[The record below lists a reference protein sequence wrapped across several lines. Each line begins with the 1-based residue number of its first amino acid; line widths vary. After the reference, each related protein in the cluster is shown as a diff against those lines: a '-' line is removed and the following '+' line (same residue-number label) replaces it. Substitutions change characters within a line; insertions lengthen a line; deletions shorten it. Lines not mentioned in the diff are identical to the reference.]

1 MATLARILAIAFS
14 VALCAALSGL
24 AALQAQLLTL
34 SPSDGAYGQ
43 SLIMSL
49 SDPMVR
55 DTWLFVTGSV
65 GGVGL
70 LFALPML
77 WRVQLIR
84 AVPVVIAVSVAASF
98 VTGAA
103 LSCFSAFAA
112 PLFALFALAWTTTR
126 VEWRLPSES

>member
-1 MATLARILAIAFS
+1 METLARILAIAFS
-14 VALCAALSGL
+14 AALCTALSGL

-34 SPSDGAYGQ
+34 PPSDGAYGQ
-43 SLIMSL
+43 SLITSL
-49 SDPMVR
+49 TDPFVR
-55 DTWLFVTGSV
+55 SMWLFVTGIA

-77 WRVQLIR
+77 WRVQLTR

-103 LSCFSAFAA
+103 LSCFSALAA

-126 VEWRLPSES
+126 AEWRLPSDS